1 MASSDPDCDSLGSAV
16 AGQAKST
23 SCFRCH
29 PRRWR
34 HQACCFRRGINQS
47 KTGHVTTASVSKQ
60 KTTSSSFSRSATAR
74 ISRVAASAGCNQDAD
89 SDPGSILN
97 TSNHD
102 LQVMPMS
109 AVASMISS
117 VVNQSATMAA
127 TTTGGNVPPPRNTF
141 GKRNIKNQV
150 NFSNTRQITHPILRY
165 LLIEIADIFTELNV
179 FITEYCATT
188 YFNVFV

>member
-1 MASSDPDCDSLGSAV
+1 MKTSGEPGNAMASSDPDCDSLGSAV

-74 ISRVAASAGCNQDAD
+74 ISRVTGTGCTDAD

-102 LQVMPMS
+102 LQSVMPMS

-127 TTTGGNVPPPRNTF
+127 TTTGGNVPQTRNTF

-150 NFSNTRQITHPILRY
+150 NYYGCIMITIFFS
-165 LLIEIADIFTELNV
+165 
-179 FITEYCATT
+179 
-188 YFNVFV
+188 

>member
-1 MASSDPDCDSLGSAV
+1 MKTSGEAPGVSSDPDCDSLGSAV
-16 AGQAKST
+16 QTGQSKST

-34 HQACCFRRGINQS
+34 HQACCFRVRAHSHQS
-47 KTGHVTTASVSKQ
+47 KTGHATSACSSKQ
-60 KTTSSSFSRSATAR
+60 KTSSFSRSATAR
-74 ISRVAASAGCNQDAD
+74 ISRVTGTGCNDAD

-102 LQVMPMS
+102 LQSVMPMS

-127 TTTGGNVPPPRNTF
+127 TTTGGNVPQTRNTF

-150 NFSNTRQITHPILRY
+150 NYYGCILKSIR
-165 LLIEIADIFTELNV
+165 LNH
-179 FITEYCATT
+179 AR
-188 YFNVFV
+188 